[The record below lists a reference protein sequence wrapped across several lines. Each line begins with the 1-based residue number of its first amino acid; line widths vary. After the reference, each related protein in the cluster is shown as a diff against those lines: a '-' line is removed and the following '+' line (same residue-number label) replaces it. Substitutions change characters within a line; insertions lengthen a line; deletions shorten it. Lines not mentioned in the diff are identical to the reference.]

1 MRYFPYRGSNDAAY
15 RVAYYNKKDR
25 LYVICDKLRRP
36 ISFRSFDGAQRRA
49 DERNKAW
56 EAAEAAKK
64 VERDVTDPT

>member
-1 MRYFPYRGSNDAAY
+1 MRYFPHRGSNDAAY
-15 RVAYYNKKDR
+15 KVAYYKNGYMHV
-25 LYVICDKLRRP
+25 LGDKLRRP
-36 ISFRSFDGAQRRA
+36 ISFRSFEGAQRRA